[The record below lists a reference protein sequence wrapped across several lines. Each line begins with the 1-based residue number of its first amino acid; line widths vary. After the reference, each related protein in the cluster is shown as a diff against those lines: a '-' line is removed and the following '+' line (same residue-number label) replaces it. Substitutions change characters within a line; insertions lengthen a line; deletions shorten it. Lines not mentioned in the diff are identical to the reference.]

1 MTSFVH
7 RDPRIR
13 KDKSPLYLQAR
24 RQILAMIG
32 AGKFRPGSQL
42 PPEDVLAETLGVSR
56 PTVREALAL
65 LQIDGIVTRRHGA
78 GNFVN
83 HLPFNISARIDEL
96 ISIPEVIAANAF
108 QPAMTSLRITE
119 VEAPDDVAESLG
131 LEPSGVV
138 YLVQRLYLASGRPAV
153 WVTDFIPR
161 GVVPGRDV
169 WREFTGDML
178 QFFRERLHRPME
190 YAVAAIDVVDADS
203 VCARHLRVRPGTGIL
218 RIQQTAFTSGSFP
231 VAYSLGYHRPR
242 VVTYR
247 TVRKVR

>member
-1 MTSFVH
+1 MTSSRL

-32 AGKFRPGSQL
+32 AGRFRPGSQL

-96 ISIPEVIAANAF
+96 ISIPEALLTAPAAGHRSCHPLGPPDAGLAAAAAVKASRRRLIRHQERQHGF
-108 QPAMTSLRITE
+108 QPSRQ
-119 VEAPDDVAESLG
+119 
-131 LEPSGVV
+131 
-138 YLVQRLYLASGRPAV
+138 QRSEASGGEAQ
-153 WVTDFIPR
+153 
-161 GVVPGRDV
+161 G
-169 WREFTGDML
+169 E
-178 QFFRERLHRPME
+178 
-190 YAVAAIDVVDADS
+190 
-203 VCARHLRVRPGTGIL
+203 RPG
-218 RIQQTAFTSGSFP
+218 QQ
-231 VAYSLGYHRPR
+231 
-242 VVTYR
+242 
-247 TVRKVR
+247 

>member
-1 MTSFVH
+1 MTSS
-7 RDPRIR
+7 RLGDPRIR

-32 AGKFRPGSQL
+32 AGRFRPGSQL

-83 HLPFNISARIDEL
+83 HLPFNISARLDEL

-108 QPAMTSLRITE
+108 QPSMTGLRITE
-119 VEAPDDVAESLG
+119 VEASDQVAESLK
-131 LEPSGVV
+131 LEPSSAV

-153 WVTDFIPR
+153 WVTDFIPT
-161 GVVPGRDV
+161 GLVPRRDLWV
-169 WREFTGDML
+169 EFTGDML
-178 QFFRERLHRPME
+178 QFFRKQLRRPME
-190 YAVAAIDVVDADS
+190 YAVAAIDVVDADPA
-203 VCARHLRVRPGTGIL
+203 CARHLRVRPGTGVL
-218 RIQQTAFTSGSFP
+218 RIQQTAFTAGNVP
-231 VAYSLGYHRPR
+231 VTYSLGYHRPG

-247 TVRKVR
+247 AIRKVR